1 MRTLTQA
8 SRSQVV
14 YGRQKEIETRRT
26 EGVQR
31 IKKER
36 KELEKDAMQVNERI
50 AASFQV
56 GTALNQT
63 IKKHTNDLAAKCA
76 AALAELNHAKAEI
89 EDPLELQTRAP
100 DHGTEPRD
108 SE

>member
-14 YGRQKEIETRRT
+14 YGHQKEIETMRT

-31 IKKER
+31 VKKER
-36 KELEKDAMQVNERI
+36 KELEKDAIQVNERI

-56 GTALNQT
+56 
-63 IKKHTNDLAAKCA
+63 
-76 AALAELNHAKAEI
+76 EL
-89 EDPLELQTRAP
+89 P
-100 DHGTEPRD
+100 
-108 SE
+108 